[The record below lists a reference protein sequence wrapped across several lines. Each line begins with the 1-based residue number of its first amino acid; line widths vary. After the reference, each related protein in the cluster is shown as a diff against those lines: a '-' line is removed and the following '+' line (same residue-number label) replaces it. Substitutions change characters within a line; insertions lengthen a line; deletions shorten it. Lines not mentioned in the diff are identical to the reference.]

1 MRIGGFILVLLLGWA
16 ISASAATLFLK
27 DGGTI
32 KAKRIWREKGKVV
45 VLVTRESITSFAA
58 SEVNLKK
65 TFPPHHRKK
74 KRAVAKAA
82 EGTAQPVVPVTS
94 PAEPAKA
101 PKAAKKPVF
110 SVPDVPKPELT
121 IPHGSQEG
129 AIRKQKRE
137 MEERLND

>member
-65 TFPPHHRKK
+65 TFPPRHKK
-74 KRAVAKAA
+74 KKTGVTKAA
-82 EGTAQPVVPVTS
+82 GGAAQPVAPATS
-94 PAEPAKA
+94 PAES
-101 PKAAKKPVF
+101 PKAAKKPMF

-137 MEERLND
+137 MEERLNE